1 MPEISVIIA
10 TYRSPDT
17 LHFTLASVL
26 RQTFTDFEV
35 WVVGDGCTA
44 HTADVV
50 ASFGDPR
57 LHWVNLPQN
66 TGSQS
71 EPNNEGLR
79 RATGRCIAYVGHDD
93 LWFPHHLKTLLYAL
107 DENHADM
114 VHPITPLM
122 DGSGASH
129 MTAGALRSG
138 ETYEDTF
145 IAPSSWLMTRALA
158 ERTGPWKPP
167 GSLGWAIDA
176 DILRRAARTGAKIVA
191 VPRITLL
198 KFPSQ
203 MFKPYIVDAERPQ
216 IAYFEDMCAD
226 PTALELRIATQLLI
240 CAHRSSLPQGARAID
255 QLYRLRAGL
264 RRASRNI
271 SEAIPLFGWFAI
283 MRHRRHR
290 KLVRRRRGL
299 DSRR

>member
-35 WVVGDGCTA
+35 WVVGDGCTD

-50 ASFGDPR
+50 AAFGDPR

-79 RATGRCIAYVGHDD
+79 RATGRCIAYIGHDD
-93 LWFPHHLKTLLYAL
+93 LWFPHHLETLLHAL
-107 DENHADM
+107 DETQADM
-114 VHPITPLM
+114 VHSLTPM
-122 DGSGASH
+122 MGAERAER
-129 MTAGALRSG
+129 MWGAMSDG
-138 ETYEDTF
+138 ETYQDAR
-145 IAPSSWLMTRALA
+145 IPPSSWLMQHTSAQRA
-158 ERTGPWKPP
+158 GPWMPP
-167 GSLGWAIDA
+167 ASIGWHIDL
-176 DILRRAARTGAKIVA
+176 DVLRRVARSGARIIA
-191 VPRITLL
+191 VPRVTLL

-203 MFKPYIVDAERPQ
+203 IFAPYRTGAPRPQ
-216 IAYFEDMCAD
+216 IAYDELMRAD
-226 PTALELRIATQLLI
+226 PAALELRIATEL
-240 CAHRSSLPQGARAID
+240 AVVGHRTHLALGARAMAVI
-255 QLYRLRAGL
+255 YRLRAGL
-264 RRASRNI
+264 RRASQDF
-271 SEAIPLFGWFAI
+271 SEAVPLFEWFAV
-283 MRHRRHR
+283 MLQRRHRRMIR
-290 KLVRRRRGL
+290 SRRGL